1 MLLRNLNPVVG
12 LCNGTRL
19 VVRKL
24 GRRVLE
30 CEIMGGSFAGRIHL
44 IPRITLTNDEFGFKL
59 SRKQFP
65 VRLAF
70 GMTINKSQGQSL
82 NYVGLDLRSPAFSH
96 GQLYVAMSRVTN
108 VANLSVLTNADGKT
122 TNVVYPEVLECI
134 GD

>member
-44 IPRITLTNDEFGFKL
+44 IPRITLTNEEFGFKL
-59 SRKQFP
+59 SRRQFP

-82 NYVGLDLRSPAFSH
+82 NYVGLDLRSPAFST
-96 GQLYVAMSRVTN
+96 VC
-108 VANLSVLTNADGKT
+108 VLVESLGRRRLDDAGNHLVKGIDRM
-122 TNVVYPEVLECI
+122 
-134 GD
+134 